1 MTVGFLLLV
10 VPTVISELNGNPA
23 IEKWVAQTG
32 YGRQKFVLDPPFLDF
47 GALLHRNSTG
57 R

>member
-23 IEKWVAQTG
+23 IEKWGLPKQPG
-32 YGRQKFVLDPPFLDF
+32 YGRQEVRFGPAISGFWSIAPP
-47 GALLHRNSTG
+47 
-57 R
+57 